1 MRLKRARQFVTS
13 LSVVIAATLMGAQ
26 VFSAG
31 CGTAASLFPQN
42 PPLPGQAAVAG
53 FGDPLPGHTP
63 VQLELFLEG
72 RDDFLEV
79 ETADEGLG
87 PIFNGLSCAQCH
99 SVPTV
104 GGGGFIN
111 EVRAGKLHADG
122 RFEELPGGSLMS
134 MFSIPPHV
142 AQEIIPAEANVVAF
156 RRSLPLFGSGLI
168 EAIPDHAI
176 IGLTMLPKPPGVA
189 GRHHLVTDV
198 ITGVPRVGRFGWKAQ
213 FATLKAFAGD
223 AYRSEMGITNEVF
236 PEEAAPNGNREL
248 LATVDRVPDPEDLPD
263 PNTGRSGVDKFA
275 NFMRLLAPPPRGEI
289 TESAMQGEEV
299 FNRIGCASCHTVLAT
314 GPSDDPLF
322 DRKPVPLFSDLLLH
336 DIGTGDGIAQE
347 DARPNEIRTPP
358 LWGLR
363 VRSPL
368 MHDGRAATIEDA
380 IRMHGGEAAAV
391 RSEFDRLA
399 AAEHQALM
407 DFLNSL

>member
-1 MRLKRARQFVTS
+1 MRLKRARQVVTS
-13 LSVVIAATLMGAQ
+13 LSVVIATTLAGAQ
-26 VFSAG
+26 VFSAS

-63 VQLELFLEG
+63 AQLELFLEG

-79 ETADEGLG
+79 ETTEEGLG

-111 EVRAGKLHADG
+111 EVRAGKVLSDG

-134 MFSIPPHV
+134 LFSIPPHL
-142 AQEIIPAEANVVAF
+142 AQEVIPAEANVVAF
-156 RRSLPLFGSGLI
+156 RRSLPLFGAGLI
-168 EAIPDHAI
+168 EAIPDQAI
-176 IGLTMLPKPPGVA
+176 ISLTMVPKPLGVA
-189 GRHHLVTDV
+189 GRTHIVMDV
-198 ITGVPRVGRFGWKAQ
+198 ITGQPRVGRFGWKAQ
-213 FATLKAFAGD
+213 HATLAAFAGD
-223 AYRSEMGITNEVF
+223 AYRNEMGITNEVF
-236 PEEAAPNGNREL
+236 PEEGAPNGNRGL
-248 LATVDRVPDPEDLPD
+248 LATVDLVPDPEDLPD
-263 PNTGRSGVDKFA
+263 PATGRSGVDKFV
-275 NFMRLLAPPPRGEI
+275 NFMRLLAPPPRGDL
-289 TESAMQGEEV
+289 TESVIQGEGV
-299 FNRIGCASCHTVLAT
+299 FNRIGCASCHTVLTT

-336 DIGTGDGIAQE
+336 DIGTGDGIAQD

-363 VRSPL
+363 VRSPFL
-368 MHDGRAATIEDA
+368 HDGRAPRIEDA
-380 IRMHGGEAAAV
+380 IQAHRGEAAGV
-391 RSEFDRLA
+391 RSEFERLA
-399 AAEHQALM
+399 PAERQAFL
-407 DFLNSL
+407 DFLRSL